1 MNKMNEWLEKYQS
14 NMGARYPTFKIAVDL
29 LFQLPRHNIVETGCA
44 RAANDWGAGLSTLLF
59 GEFCAINGGKLTSV
73 DLHASNISI
82 SKKLTEP
89 YNNFIQYVESDS
101 INYLRTHSGPID
113 LLYLDSMDL
122 PIHEGAD
129 RIPSQEH
136 SLNEFKA
143 AENKLHKKSIV
154 LIDDYFD
161 GDGKGKLT
169 EQYMLNNGW
178 RRILAHQQQLFI
190 K

>member
-1 MNKMNEWLEKYQS
+1 MNEWLDKYQQ
-14 NMGARYPTFKIAVDL
+14 NMGARYQTFKVAFDL

-59 GEFCAINGGKLTSV
+59 GEFCQIYGGFLVSV
-73 DLHASNISI
+73 DVHASNISI

-89 YNNFIQYVESDS
+89 YNQLIQYVESDS
-101 INYLRTHSGPID
+101 VKYLATHSDPID

-122 PIHEGAD
+122 PIHAGAN
-129 RIPSQEH
+129 RLPSQEH

-143 AENKLHKKSIV
+143 AENKLHEKSIV

-161 GDGKGKLT
+161 GNGKGRLT
-169 EQYMLNNGW
+169 EKYMMANGW
-178 RRILAHQQQLFI
+178 RRVMAFQQQVFVR
-190 K
+190 